1 LRVYFGLES
10 SAENLE
16 ERPIRK
22 NRMEVVII
30 GVRYEYMNIINMITI
45 PNTLEKDKPQKNKN
59 ENKNKK
65 KNKNEKKPPSHK

>member
-10 SAENLE
+10 SDENVE

-22 NRMEVVII
+22 NRMEVAII
-30 GVRYEYMNIINMITI
+30 GVRHEYTNIINMITI
-45 PNTLEKDKPQKNKN
+45 PNTLKKDKPQKN
-59 ENKNKK
+59 

>member
-1 LRVYFGLES
+1 MRVYFGLES
-10 SAENLE
+10 SDENLE

>member
-1 LRVYFGLES
+1 LGVYFGLES
-10 SAENLE
+10 SDENLE

>member
-10 SAENLE
+10 SDENLE

>member
-10 SAENLE
+10 SDENVE
-16 ERPIRK
+16 ERLIRK
-22 NRMEVVII
+22 NCMEVAII